1 MDVYIKNR
9 NKVILAFL
17 NGFSY
22 REQEMKK
29 QLTLKTCVA
38 LEHLYG
44 MSTKYFV
51 APMYFVNNIMQCQA
65 TQSRMCINLN
75 GKTGPAGSY
84 KTVSNWLVSQ
94 STKELDFPQ
103 SDCMVAFDNDQVVGK
118 SWRIS
123 TDNKVKSSCVTSICA
138 VAIDTG
144 SCNFSK
150 EQFKI
155 ANHPKNWFNYTG
167 FVQKL
172 DNIRNQ
178 DGTYFDKVYDTHYQM
193 LCHNLDKHMSLVYQ
207 AQMSRIMRKPAFGI
221 CENKDADQLRGNRK
235 ADQRLCFRYI
245 HSPIP
250 LFS

>member
-1 MDVYIKNR
+1 
-9 NKVILAFL
+9 
-17 NGFSY
+17 
-22 REQEMKK
+22 
-29 QLTLKTCVA
+29 
-38 LEHLYG
+38 
-44 MSTKYFV
+44 
-51 APMYFVNNIMQCQA
+51 MQCQA

-118 SWRIS
+118 SWRVSI
-123 TDNKVKSSCVTSICA
+123 DNKVKSSCVTSICA
-138 VAIDTG
+138 VAIDSG
-144 SCNFSK
+144 SCNFSN

-155 ANHPKNWFNYTG
+155 ANHPKTWFNYTG

-193 LCHNLDKHMSLVYQ
+193 LCHNLNKHISLVYQ
-207 AQMSRIMRKPAFGI
+207 EQMSRVMRKPTFGI
-221 CENKDADQLRGNRK
+221 CENKNTDQLRGNRE
-235 ADQRLCFRYI
+235 ADQGVCFRYI
-245 HSPIP
+245 HTFLIQNFKP
-250 LFS
+250 LAIFCSCTAWFVSDQVRNQNVGFLMTRLKCLVMLMVCLVTK

>member
-1 MDVYIKNR
+1 M
-9 NKVILAFL
+9 
-17 NGFSY
+17 
-22 REQEMKK
+22 
-29 QLTLKTCVA
+29 C
-38 LEHLYG
+38 
-44 MSTKYFV
+44 
-51 APMYFVNNIMQCQA
+51 FVNNIMQCQA

-75 GKTGPAGSY
+75 GKTGPEGSY

-118 SWRIS
+118 SWRVSI
-123 TDNKVKSSCVTSICA
+123 DNKSKSSCVTSICA

-144 SCNFSK
+144 SCNFSN

-178 DGTYFDKVYDTHYQM
+178 DGTYFDEVMIHIIRSYATILINISY
-193 LCHNLDKHMSLVYQ
+193 VPGI
-207 AQMSRIMRKPAFGI
+207 SRTNEPRHEKTNVWHMRK
-221 CENKDADQLRGNRK
+221 QRHRS

-245 HSPIP
+245 HSPIT
-250 LFS
+250 LLS

>member
-1 MDVYIKNR
+1 MGVYIKNR

-17 NGFSY
+17 NGISY
-22 REQEMKK
+22 GEQEMKK
-29 QLTLKTCVA
+29 QLTVKTCVA

-44 MSTKYFV
+44 MSTFSTKYFV
-51 APMYFVNNIMQCQA
+51 APMCFVNNTMQCQA

-118 SWRIS
+118 SWRVS

-138 VAIDTG
+138 VAIDTWY
-144 SCNFSK
+144 CNFSN

-155 ANHPKNWFNYTG
+155 ANHSINWFNYTG
-167 FVQKL
+167 FVQEL

-178 DGTYFDKVYDTHYQM
+178 DGTYFDEVYDTHYQNVM
-193 LCHNLDKHMSLVYQ
+193 PQS
-207 AQMSRIMRKPAFGI
+207 
-221 CENKDADQLRGNRK
+221 
-235 ADQRLCFRYI
+235 
-245 HSPIP
+245 
-250 LFS
+250 

>member
-1 MDVYIKNR
+1 M
-9 NKVILAFL
+9 ILAFL
-17 NGFSY
+17 NGVSY
-22 REQEMKK
+22 GKQEMKK

-38 LEHLYG
+38 LEHLCG
-44 MSTKYFV
+44 MSKKYFV
-51 APMYFVNNIMQCQA
+51 TPMCFVNNIMQCQA
-65 TQSRMCINLN
+65 TQSCIHLN

-84 KTVSNWLVSQ
+84 NTVSNWLVSQ

-118 SWRIS
+118 SWRVS
-123 TDNKVKSSCVTSICA
+123 TDNKVKSSCVTSIYA
-138 VAIDTG
+138 IAIDTG
-144 SCNFSK
+144 SCNFSN

-193 LCHNLDKHMSLVYQ
+193 LCHNLDKNMSQVYQ
-207 AQMSRIMRKPAFGI
+207 EQTSRIMRKPTFGI
-221 CENKDADQLRGNRK
+221 CENKDADLLRGNRE

-250 LFS
+250 LLS

>member
-17 NGFSY
+17 NGISY
-22 REQEMKK
+22 GEQEMKK

-38 LEHLYG
+38 SEHLYG

-51 APMYFVNNIMQCQA
+51 ALMCFVKA

-75 GKTGPAGSY
+75 GKTGPARSY

-118 SWRIS
+118 SWPVSI
-123 TDNKVKSSCVTSICA
+123 DNKVKSSCVTSICA

-144 SCNFSK
+144 SCNFSN

-155 ANHPKNWFNYTG
+155 ANHPKKL
-167 FVQKL
+167 VQL
-172 DNIRNQ
+172 
-178 DGTYFDKVYDTHYQM
+178 HW
-193 LCHNLDKHMSLVYQ
+193 
-207 AQMSRIMRKPAFGI
+207 I
-221 CENKDADQLRGNRK
+221 CTKT
-235 ADQRLCFRYI
+235 
-245 HSPIP
+245 
-250 LFS
+250 

>member
-1 MDVYIKNR
+1 
-9 NKVILAFL
+9 
-17 NGFSY
+17 
-22 REQEMKK
+22 
-29 QLTLKTCVA
+29 
-38 LEHLYG
+38 

-51 APMYFVNNIMQCQA
+51 PPMCFVNNIMQCQA

-75 GKTGPAGSY
+75 GKTGPAGSF

-94 STKELDFPQ
+94 STKALDFHQ

-118 SWRIS
+118 SWRVSI
-123 TDNKVKSSCVTSICA
+123 DNKVKSSCVTSICA

-144 SCNFSK
+144 SCNFSN
-150 EQFKI
+150 EQLKI

-178 DGTYFDKVYDTHYQM
+178 NGTYFDEVYDTHYQM
-193 LCHNLDKHMSLVYQ
+193 LCHNLDIHNYVPGISKTNKTRREKTNVWH
-207 AQMSRIMRKPAFGI
+207 MRK
-221 CENKDADQLRGNRK
+221 QRQRL
-235 ADQRLCFRYI
+235 ADQRLVFRYI

-250 LFS
+250 LLS